1 VPRTLFHTTSTAEA
15 ILVAGFA
22 DGDDSYGLG
31 AGTLTGVFLAELPV
45 GAGNAPSADQVL
57 AVDIP
62 DEIDLR
68 EYAIVQEADRVW
80 EWCVPAQV
88 LNTHCRTRLLS
99 QEEVDAAVTAYMDRE
114 SE

>member
-1 VPRTLFHTTSTAEA
+1 MPRTLFHTTSSAEA
-15 ILVAGFA
+15 ILEAGFE

-45 GAGNAPSADQVL
+45 GAGNAPSGDQVL
-57 AVDIP
+57 AVTVP
-62 DEIDLR
+62 DDVELA

-88 LNTHCRTRLLS
+88 LNTQCQTRLLS
-99 QEEVDAAVTAYMDRE
+99 QEEVDAAVASYMDRE